1 MVQGKYVII
10 VIFGTALAMAV
21 FAWQFR
27 ISEGDDVLDY
37 WGVESASLLRHAKR
51 VDFLKLDSVDAL
63 DSAATLTI
71 NGTQQSIT
79 SVEDISLRKGLIHPR
94 HIFILDHTYLW
105 EESPPKDIPNWHFAL
120 RFSDGDKEATLLFHK
135 QNHAVQMLD
144 NNKPL
149 IMGPM
154 FDNFLDYLQREG
166 IYGMIRNEAQTTL
179 LEPIEQ

>member
-1 MVQGKYVII
+1 MIQGKYVII

-37 WGVESASLLRHAKR
+37 WGVESANLLRHAKQ
-51 VDFLKLDSVDAL
+51 VEFLKLDSVDAA
-63 DSAATLTI
+63 DSASTLTI
-71 NGTQQSIT
+71 NGTQQSII
-79 SVEDISLRKGLIHPR
+79 SVEDISLRKGLIHAR
-94 HIFILDHTYLW
+94 HMFIVDHTYLW
-105 EESPPKDIPNWHFAL
+105 EESPPKDIQNWHFAL
-120 RFSDGDKEATLLFHK
+120 RFSDGDNKVTLVFHK

-154 FDNFLDYLQREG
+154 FDNLLYYL
-166 IYGMIRNEAQTTL
+166 TPL
-179 LEPIEQ
+179 LEPIKQ

>member
-37 WGVESASLLRHAKR
+37 WGIESANLLRHANR
-51 VDFLKLDSVDAL
+51 VEFLKLDSAEAADP
-63 DSAATLTI
+63 DSTLTI
-71 NGTQQSIT
+71 NGTQQRIV
-79 SVEDISLRKGLIHPR
+79 SVEDISSRKGLIHAR
-94 HIFILDHTYLW
+94 HMFIVDHTYLW
-105 EESPPKDIPNWHFAL
+105 EESPPENIQNWLFAM
-120 RFSDGDKEATLLFHK
+120 RFSDGDKQVTLAFHS
-135 QNHAVQMLD
+135 QSHAVQMLD

-154 FDNFLDYLQREG
+154 FDNLLYYL
-166 IYGMIRNEAQTTL
+166 TPL
-179 LEPIEQ
+179 LTPKE

>member
-1 MVQGKYVII
+1 MIQGKYVII

-37 WGVESASLLRHAKR
+37 WGVESANLLRHAKQ
-51 VDFLKLDSVDAL
+51 VEFLKLDSVAAL
-63 DSAATLTI
+63 DSASTLTI
-71 NGTQQSIT
+71 NGAQQSII
-79 SVEDISLRKGLIHPR
+79 SVEDISLRKGLIHAR
-94 HIFILDHTYLW
+94 HMFIVDHTYLW
-105 EESPPKDIPNWHFAL
+105 EESPPKDIQNWHFAL
-120 RFSDGDKEATLLFHK
+120 RFSDGDKEVTLVFHK

-154 FDNFLDYLQREG
+154 FDNLLYYL
-166 IYGMIRNEAQTTL
+166 TPL
-179 LEPIEQ
+179 LEPIKQ

>member
-27 ISEGDDVLDY
+27 ISEGDEVLDY

-51 VDFLKLDSVDAL
+51 VEFLKLDSVDAL
-63 DSAATLTI
+63 DSTATLTI

-79 SVEDISLRKGLIHPR
+79 SVEDISLRKGLIHAR
-94 HIFILDHTYLW
+94 HMFIVDHTYLW
-105 EESPPKDIPNWHFAL
+105 EKSPPDNIQNWLFAM
-120 RFSDGDKEATLLFHK
+120 RFSDGDKQVTLAFHS
-135 QNHAVQMLD
+135 QSHAVQMLN

-154 FDNFLDYLQREG
+154 FDNLLYYL
-166 IYGMIRNEAQTTL
+166 TPL
-179 LEPIEQ
+179 LAPKE